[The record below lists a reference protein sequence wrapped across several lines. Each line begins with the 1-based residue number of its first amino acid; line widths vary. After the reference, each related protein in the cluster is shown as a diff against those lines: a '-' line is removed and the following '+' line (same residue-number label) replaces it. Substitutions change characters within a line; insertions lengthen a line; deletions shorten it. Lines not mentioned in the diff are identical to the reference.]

1 MREHLRQLCARHPHL
16 GLVAALRRH
25 PELRGEAVIV
35 GGAPELRLPVL
46 AASTAAAAAG
56 VRGGQPLR
64 QAQQL
69 CPQAA
74 FVSVDGGDVERLRAD
89 VAAALG
95 AISPAVEAGDE
106 ESCCDLSGSHVA
118 YPDEGRWAAAIARA
132 LMKTL
137 DGELPAIGVG
147 STRFVAR
154 MAALASEPRR
164 VRRIPAGAEAAFLAP
179 LPLGMLPVDPA
190 IGARLAALGL
200 DCLGAVANLSPV
212 ELQRQ
217 FGAEGLVL
225 HRHCRGED
233 EGTLTND
240 CGPRRAVERVV
251 LDGAVGDLEVLR
263 FAAHRCATDLGDQLR
278 SRGLV
283 AVAVAL
289 VLELEEAPAVRVAA
303 PPPLP
308 AGNAAELWTAVLAL
322 LGELRPPAPVSALRL
337 EVELRGAAG
346 RQADLWRGGDAE
358 RELVLAAAARLQR
371 RYGETALRRP
381 RLAVDPGDLP
391 ERRFL
396 WEAPVPAAMATP
408 SVTAAHAAPAQGS
421 AADGGRAGDL
431 AARPSTQPAQ
441 KGKVPWSRPA
451 GARPPARG
459 HPRPSSAVEGAQLLA
474 FGRTHV

>member
-1 MREHLRQLCARHPHL
+1 
-16 GLVAALRRH
+16 
-25 PELRGEAVIV
+25 
-35 GGAPELRLPVL
+35 
-46 AASTAAAAAG
+46 
-56 VRGGQPLR
+56 
-64 QAQQL
+64 
-69 CPQAA
+69 
-74 FVSVDGGDVERLRAD
+74 
-89 VAAALG
+89 
-95 AISPAVEAGDE
+95 
-106 ESCCDLSGSHVA
+106 
-118 YPDEGRWAAAIARA
+118 
-132 LMKTL
+132 
-137 DGELPAIGVG
+137 
-147 STRFVAR
+147 
-154 MAALASEPRR
+154 
-164 VRRIPAGAEAAFLAP
+164 
-179 LPLGMLPVDPA
+179 
-190 IGARLAALGL
+190 
-200 DCLGAVANLSPV
+200 
-212 ELQRQ
+212 
-217 FGAEGLVL
+217 
-225 HRHCRGED
+225 
-233 EGTLTND
+233 
-240 CGPRRAVERVV
+240 
-251 LDGAVGDLEVLR
+251 
-263 FAAHRCATDLGDQLR
+263 
-278 SRGLV
+278 
-283 AVAVAL
+283 
-289 VLELEEAPAVRVAA
+289 
-303 PPPLP
+303 
-308 AGNAAELWTAVLAL
+308 LWTAVLAL